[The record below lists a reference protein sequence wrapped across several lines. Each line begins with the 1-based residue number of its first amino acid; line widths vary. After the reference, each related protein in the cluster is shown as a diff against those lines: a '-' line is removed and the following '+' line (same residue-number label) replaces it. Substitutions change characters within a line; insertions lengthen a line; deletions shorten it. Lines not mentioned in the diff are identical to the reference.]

1 MPATPASNTTT
12 QAALLKELYTLP
24 PVRVLNDKSWI
35 HDNIAKEIAQL
46 DFSGKYIRFPVTVQR
61 ELGGGSRA
69 DGGVLPVAS
78 AAVDVEAKA
87 LMQQHYYG
95 LEWTELVEEVSKS
108 QQGAFENVVSR
119 KMKTVATDM
128 AKGLNRQW
136 YNPLIG
142 AIESSLSTTSGA
154 STVTVSTAAYPQYV
168 RVGDT
173 VDVVTLST
181 GVAVSNGTGRVVSA
195 ISSAGVITFG
205 GTGDPGGN
213 VSVTAGTH
221 GLVIT
226 GNYGNEVVGLR
237 GFADTARTLHNVNSS
252 TYPSWDGNEFT
263 VSGAV
268 AGESAFEQ
276 LFDRVGE
283 RGRGDV
289 DTFIGTRGI
298 RRRLADEFA
307 SNRRYLNEMAT
318 SPKAGYRRID
328 LAVGGASAELVIDDD
343 CPKGYAFAFKRDVLK
358 LMQLTKPGFLEDGSG
373 GARIELKD
381 HTTAGQKVAS
391 YQAWYRYHVSMVCT
405 DPALVGAIPDA
416 ADDTPSSVAA

>member
-1 MPATPASNTTT
+1 MPANPTSNTTT

-35 HDNIAKEIAQL
+35 HDNIAKEAAKL

-69 DGGVLPVAS
+69 DGGILPQAS
-78 AAVDVEAKA
+78 AAVDVEARA

-108 QQGAFENVVSR
+108 EQGAFENVVSR

-142 AIESSLSTTSGA
+142 AVESSLATTSGA
-154 STVTVSTAAYPQYV
+154 STVTTSTAKYPQYV

-173 VDVVTLST
+173 LDVVTLST
-181 GVAVSNGTGRVVSA
+181 GVPVTNGTGRVVQSISA
-195 ISSAGVITFG
+195 AGVITFG

-213 VSVTAGTH
+213 LSVTAGTH

-237 GFADTARTLHNVNSS
+237 GFGETGRTLHNINSS
-252 TYPSWDGNEFT
+252 TYPSWDGNKFS

-268 AGESAFEQ
+268 AGESALEQ
-276 LFDRVGE
+276 LYDRVGE

-289 DTFIGTRGI
+289 DTLIFTRGM

-307 SNRRYLNEMAT
+307 SQRRFLNENAT
-318 SPKAGYRRID
+318 NPKAGYRTIS
-328 LAVGGASAELVIDDD
+328 LTVGGASAEAVVDDD
-343 CPKGYAFAFKRDVLK
+343 CPKGFAFAFKRDVLK
-358 LMQLTKPGFLEDGSG
+358 LMQLTQPGFLEANG

-381 HTTAGQKVAS
+381 HTVAGQKVAA
-391 YQAWYRYHVSMVCT
+391 YQSWYRYHVSMVCT
-405 DPALVGAIPDA
+405 DPALVGMIPDA
-416 ADDTPSSVAA
+416 EDETPTTVAA

>member
-1 MPATPASNTTT
+1 
-12 QAALLKELYTLP
+12 
-24 PVRVLNDKSWI
+24 VLNDKSWI
-35 HDNIAKEIAQL
+35 HDNIAKEAAKL

-61 ELGGGSRA
+61 ELGGGSRT
-69 DGGVLPVAS
+69 DGGVLPQAS
-78 AAVDVEAKA
+78 AAVDVEARA
-87 LMQQHYYG
+87 LMQNHYYA
-95 LEWTELVEEVSKS
+95 LEWTEIVEEVSKNEA
-108 QQGAFENVVSR
+108 GAFENVVSR

-142 AIESSLSTTSGA
+142 AVESGLATTSGA
-154 STVTVSTAAYPQYV
+154 STVTTSTAKYPQYV

-173 VDVVTLST
+173 LDIVTLST
-181 GVAVSNGTGRVVSA
+181 GAAVTNGTGRVVQS
-195 ISSAGVITFG
+195 ISSVGVITFG

-213 VSVTAGTH
+213 LAVTAGTH

-237 GFADTARTLHNVNSS
+237 GFGETGRTLHNVNSS
-252 TYPSWDGNEFT
+252 TYPSWDGNKFN

-268 AGESAFEQ
+268 AGESALEQ
-276 LFDRVGE
+276 LYDRVGE

-289 DTFIGTRGI
+289 DTFILTRGL

-307 SNRRYLNEMAT
+307 SQRRLLNEKAT
-318 SPKAGYRRID
+318 DIKAGYRTIE
-328 LAVGGASAELVIDDD
+328 LAVGGASAEAVVDDD
-343 CPKGYAFAFKRDVLK
+343 CPKGFAFAFKRDVLK
-358 LMQLTKPGFLEDGSG
+358 LMQLTKPGFMPSNDGQ

-381 HTTAGQKVAS
+381 HTTAGQKVAA

-405 DPALVGAIPDA
+405 DPALVGMIPDA
-416 ADDTPSSVAA
+416 EDDEPLDGGRVATG

>member
-1 MPATPASNTTT
+1 
-12 QAALLKELYTLP
+12 
-24 PVRVLNDKSWI
+24 VLNDKSWI
-35 HDNIAKEIAQL
+35 HDNIAKEAAKL

-61 ELGGGSRA
+61 ELGGGSRT
-69 DGGVLPVAS
+69 DGGVLPQAS
-78 AAVDVEAKA
+78 AAVDVEARA
-87 LMQQHYYG
+87 LMQNHYYA
-95 LEWTELVEEVSKS
+95 LEWTEIVEEVSKNEE
-108 QQGAFENVVSR
+108 GAFENVVSR

-142 AIESSLSTTSGA
+142 AVESGLATTSGA
-154 STVTVSTAAYPQYV
+154 STVTTSTAKYPQYV

-173 VDVVTLST
+173 LDVVTLST
-181 GVAVSNGTGRVVSA
+181 GAAVTNGTGRVVQS

-213 VSVTAGTH
+213 LAVTAGTH

-237 GFADTARTLHNVNSS
+237 GFGETGRTLHNVNSS
-252 TYPSWDGNEFT
+252 TYPSWDGNKFN

-276 LFDRVGE
+276 LYDRVGE

-289 DTFIGTRGI
+289 DTFIFTRGI

-307 SNRRYLNEMAT
+307 SQRRLPEREGDRHQGGLPHHRAR
-318 SPKAGYRRID
+318 GRRRVRRGRRGRR
-328 LAVGGASAELVIDDD
+328 LPEGLRVRVQARRAE
-343 CPKGYAFAFKRDVLK
+343 A
-358 LMQLTKPGFLEDGSG
+358 
-373 GARIELKD
+373 
-381 HTTAGQKVAS
+381 H
-391 YQAWYRYHVSMVCT
+391 
-405 DPALVGAIPDA
+405 A
-416 ADDTPSSVAA
+416 ADQAGLPARGRQRPRPHRAQGPHGRRPEGGRLPGVVPLPRLDGLHRPGPRGHDPRRRGRHPSTVAA